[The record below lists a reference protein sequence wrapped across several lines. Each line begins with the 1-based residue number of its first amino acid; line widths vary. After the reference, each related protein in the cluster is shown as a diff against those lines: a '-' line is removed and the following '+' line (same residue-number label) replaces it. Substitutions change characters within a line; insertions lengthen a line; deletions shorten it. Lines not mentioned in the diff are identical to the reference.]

1 MTRRNSTVAKPE
13 YYTCYGAY
21 AKEDSE
27 EEKLYSL
34 YNNYVGNEILDAC
47 TYRPDSINGI
57 VDDFIYIHGLADA
70 LEDTECESK
79 EDLVDAVQKYCLF
92 RVFPKFLAIREAYLS
107 EVKVAA
113 DFLALIDLTLRND
126 EDAFAF
132 PIFDNAVE
140 LDQIETLAYMSVGQ
154 MFYDTIET
162 FDSWKRT
169 YRIDELFNAT
179 TASAPKEA
187 TV

>member
-57 VDDFIYIHGLADA
+57 VDDFIYMRGLADA
-70 LEDTECESK
+70 LEDTECGSK

-92 RVFPKFLAIREAYLS
+92 RVFPKFLAIRKAYLS
-107 EVKVAA
+107 EVKVVA
-113 DFLALIDLTLRND
+113 DFLALIELTLRND
-126 EDAFAF
+126 DAAFVFA
-132 PIFDNAVE
+132 IFDDAAE
-140 LDQIETLAYMSVGQ
+140 LDEIESLAYMSVGQ

-169 YRIDELFNAT
+169 HRIDELFNGAT
-179 TASAPKEA
+179 TSSPKEVA
-187 TV
+187 A